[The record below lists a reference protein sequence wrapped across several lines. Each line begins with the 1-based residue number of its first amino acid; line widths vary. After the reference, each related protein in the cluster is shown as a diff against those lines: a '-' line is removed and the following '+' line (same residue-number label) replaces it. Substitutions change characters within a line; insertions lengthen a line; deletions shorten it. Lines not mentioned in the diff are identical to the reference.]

1 MKRWSRQRRTTA
13 LLLGTV
19 LTAVSLSACGGGP
32 GDGSGSGAVGEAE
45 IRKALDKPSEL
56 TVWSWSASLPEV
68 AKAFEKEHPKV
79 KISVKN
85 VGTGPAH
92 YTKLQNAI
100 KAGKGGPDLA
110 TVEYSAIPQF
120 ALSKALVDLNRF
132 GFDSLKE
139 KFTPATWEAVNV
151 DGGLYELP
159 LNSGPMALFYNKK
172 TFDRYGIEVPATWD
186 EYLDAARALRKA
198 DPDTYIAADN
208 GNPGLTE
215 SLIAAAGGR
224 PFGADGDKLTV
235 NLQDAGSR
243 KYAESYQKL
252 LDEKLL
258 SPVAGWSN
266 EWYQGLAKG
275 NIATLLSGA
284 WMAGTLKSGVPD
296 AAGDWRVAPLP
307 TYGGEYATSV
317 NGGGSLAMMKQSDNQ
332 LVAAAFQRFLSA
344 EKGADLT
351 QATGS
356 FPARAE
362 VLASE
367 SFLGEKDPY
376 FGGQEVNRVFADS
389 LAAVRE
395 GWQFLPYDV
404 YALNIFNDK
413 VGKAYTG
420 STTLQEGLNLWQDD
434 LITYGKEQGFTVN

>member
-68 AKAFEKEHPKV
+68 AKAFEEEHPKV

-132 GFDSLKE
+132 GFDSLEE

-159 LNSGPMALFYNKK
+159 L
-172 TFDRYGIEVPATWD
+172 
-186 EYLDAARALRKA
+186 
-198 DPDTYIAADN
+198 
-208 GNPGLTE
+208 
-215 SLIAAAGGR
+215 
-224 PFGADGDKLTV
+224 
-235 NLQDAGSR
+235 
-243 KYAESYQKL
+243 
-252 LDEKLL
+252 
-258 SPVAGWSN
+258 
-266 EWYQGLAKG
+266 
-275 NIATLLSGA
+275 
-284 WMAGTLKSGVPD
+284 
-296 AAGDWRVAPLP
+296 
-307 TYGGEYATSV
+307 
-317 NGGGSLAMMKQSDNQ
+317 
-332 LVAAAFQRFLSA
+332 
-344 EKGADLT
+344 
-351 QATGS
+351 
-356 FPARAE
+356 
-362 VLASE
+362 
-367 SFLGEKDPY
+367 
-376 FGGQEVNRVFADS
+376 
-389 LAAVRE
+389 
-395 GWQFLPYDV
+395 
-404 YALNIFNDK
+404 
-413 VGKAYTG
+413 
-420 STTLQEGLNLWQDD
+420 
-434 LITYGKEQGFTVN
+434 